1 MRDSL
6 STGGSKDSSLSAPAS
21 GDITPV
27 VGSVT
32 LKEKIC
38 YALGDVG
45 NALAVSS
52 VSFWLLI
59 YLTDVAG
66 LAPAQAAI
74 AMMLGR
80 CWDAVC
86 DPVVGWITDHTNSRW
101 GKRRPFLFFFAIPY
115 AVFYAALW
123 MVPEF
128 ESSNARFIYVAT
140 ALVLFNTCFAFVLVP
155 YASLTASITNDY
167 KERISLTGFRMIASQ
182 SSFLVGAA
190 LPSWF
195 VAWAV
200 SPSGRDYF
208 TRHGLNETFGSWAG
222 TEHQGF
228 LLMGLGFGMIMIVSI
243 WTVFAGIRERVT
255 EKTGNHHAPG
265 SPFSYTFLILRE
277 LRMSR
282 PFRIAVGIL
291 CLSEFAG
298 ALVAVNIPYFIK
310 YVVLLEGIQTKILCA
325 LFLCAIFAMPFWIR
339 LARLRGKAETYR
351 VVMIVYALILCTL
364 SLVGVG
370 NSFGVLAVAA
380 CGGLCH
386 AAALM
391 IPWSMIPDLV
401 EYDEFHNGER
411 REGLFYGG
419 ALFCYKLATAMAVM
433 FSGFVLSIV
442 GYAAEA
448 AQSDLVV
455 HSMRL
460 MIGPA
465 PAIVLLLAA
474 WLASRHPLTA
484 EKHRELVA
492 ALAQKR
498 NRSAA

>member
-1 MRDSL
+1 MSA
-6 STGGSKDSSLSAPAS
+6 STPAAGPTQAS
-21 GDITPV
+21 EA
-27 VGSVT
+27 GSVSI
-32 LKEKIC
+32 KEKIC

-66 LAPAQAAI
+66 LAPAQATL

-101 GKRRPFLFFFAIPY
+101 GKRRPYLFFFAVPY

-123 MVPEF
+123 MVPGF
-128 ESSNARFIYVAT
+128 DAPNAKFLYITT

-155 YASLTASITNDY
+155 YASLTAAITNDY

-190 LPSWF
+190 LPSALMKW
-195 VAWAV
+195 VG
-200 SPSGRDYF
+200 SDHGKQ
-208 TRHGLNETFGSWAG
+208 TLENLGLNGIFGSWAG
-222 TEHQGF
+222 TAHQGYC
-228 LLMGLGFGMIMIVSI
+228 LMAVGFGAVMIGSI

-255 EKTGNHHAPG
+255 EVRHAHHANA
-265 SPFSYTFLILRE
+265 SPFSYGLTIIKE
-277 LRMSR
+277 LRRSR
-282 PFRIAVGIL
+282 PFRMAVGIL

-310 YVVLLEGIQTKILCA
+310 YVVRLEEIQTRILCT
-325 LFLCAIFAMPFWIR
+325 LFLCAIAAMPVWIR
-339 LARLRGKAETYR
+339 LARKRGKAETYR
-351 VVMIVYALILCTL
+351 VVMIVYALVLCML
-364 SLVGVG
+364 SLVGQG
-370 NSFGVLAVAA
+370 NKAGVLAVAA

-401 EYDEFHNGER
+401 EYDEYTNGER

-419 ALFCYKLATAMAVM
+419 ALFCYKFATAMAVGL
-433 FSGFVLSIV
+433 SGLVLSLVGYIAENSQPQLVLSGMRALVGVAPAFVLVMAS
-442 GYAAEA
+442 
-448 AQSDLVV
+448 
-455 HSMRL
+455 
-460 MIGPA
+460 
-465 PAIVLLLAA
+465 
-474 WLASRHPLTA
+474 WLASRYPLTA
-484 EKHRELVA
+484 AKHHEIVA
-492 ALAQKR
+492 ALEEKRRRAQDVK
-498 NRSAA
+498 N